1 MNTFGFWQGVM
12 LWVKLFLVLAC
23 GFFLILIMPTLGFDT
38 SGNFKHTLGAITIMV
53 VVFSMLYLIYMGHCK
68 KLRVKRRG
76 FWVAALVTIV
86 AGTLVGSLF
95 YPLVGFAFSL
105 FCATACYKLA
115 SGKLRE
121 EALSM
126 GD

>member
-1 MNTFGFWQGVM
+1 MNANGFWQGVM

-53 VVFSMLYLIYMGHCK
+53 VACSMLYLVYMGHCQ

-76 FWVAALVTIV
+76 FWVAALVTMV
-86 AGTLVGSLF
+86 TGTLTGALF

-105 FCATACYKLA
+105 FCATVCYKLA
-115 SGKLRE
+115 RGKIRPDALIHE
-121 EALSM
+121 E
-126 GD
+126 

>member
-1 MNTFGFWQGVM
+1 MNANGFWQGVM

-53 VVFSMLYLIYMGHCK
+53 VVFSMLYLLYMGHCK

-76 FWVAALVTIV
+76 FWVAALVTILT
-86 AGTLVGSLF
+86 GTLMGALF

-105 FCATACYKLA
+105 FCATLCYKLA
-115 SGKLRE
+115 RGKISPDGLIE
-121 EALSM
+121 E
-126 GD
+126 